1 MTKALLILSL
11 IALLVQL
18 NSYNAAAATDNNP
31 DTIKSLN
38 SSKLDVSNLVYDLDS
53 RPFNT
58 SYAAWTA
65 KWWQWAYSIPW
76 DRNPSYDETGKYCSE
91 NQKEP
96 VWFLTQAYEHP
107 VTRTCEIPQ
116 DTALLITLMNSEC
129 SYAEFESLKT
139 EQELRDCAKSM
150 QDSVSGVH
158 ASLDGIKIPNLEKY
172 RIQTVLFNFTLP
184 QNNILNLTSQTTE
197 SVSDGNWLFLKPLPA
212 GIHELTVK
220 GDINSTSSTTDF
232 RGYEFAGPIGWNQ
245 TTTYILKVS

>member
-1 MTKALLILSL
+1 MTKVLLILSL
-11 IALLVQL
+11 IVLLVQL
-18 NSYNAAAATDNNP
+18 NSYNAAAATTTNDSDSIKPVNN
-31 DTIKSLN
+31 SE
-38 SSKLDVSNLVYDLDS
+38 LDVSNLVYDLDS

-58 SYAAWTA
+58 SYADWTA

-76 DRNPSYDETGKYCSE
+76 DKNPSYDDTGKYCSE
-91 NQKEP
+91 NQKPP

-150 QDSVSGVH
+150 QDFVSGVN

-172 RIQTVLFNFTLP
+172 RIQTATK
-184 QNNILNLTSQTTE
+184 IG
-197 SVSDGNWLFLKPLPA
+197 GNQ
-212 GIHELTVK
+212 
-220 GDINSTSSTTDF
+220 
-232 RGYEFAGPIGWNQ
+232 FAGPIGWNQ
-245 TTTYILKVS
+245 TTTYTLKVS